1 MTLKETAMDTTTITC
16 PTHTFRAMGCQ
27 IDLWLETDEATAVS
41 AFAAVVQLFAE
52 NERLLSRFLP
62 TSELSQ
68 LNGRAGQWVPVSD
81 LLWNVLEEALIW
93 ALATDGL
100 FDPTCL
106 NALEAAGYT
115 ASFEALAAA
124 QHNGRSAATHLLTG
138 QWSAIR
144 LDVDRQAVYLP
155 PGVRIDLGG
164 IAKGYTAQQAV
175 NLMSRWGACLV
186 NAGGDLVAGPAPAGF
201 PGWPVGIARPS
212 ATKRTNTALNI
223 WLVDAALATSGV
235 DYRRWTMNGRAA
247 HHLIDPRTG
256 QPAATNLLTATVWA
270 AQAAEAEVRATTS
283 LIMGLHES
291 LDFLESQPH
300 LAAVLFSADG
310 EMHQTPT
317 IHNLAF

>member
-1 MTLKETAMDTTTITC
+1 
-16 PTHTFRAMGCQ
+16 MGCQ
-27 IDLWLETDEATAVS
+27 IDLWLEADEATAVS
-41 AFAAVVQLFAE
+41 TFDAVAQLFAE

-62 TSELSQ
+62 GSELSQ

-93 ALATDGL
+93 ASATAGL

-124 QHNGRSAATHLLTG
+124 QHNGRSQTQHLLVG
-138 QWSAIR
+138 QWSSIR
-144 LDVDRQAVYLP
+144 LDTDRQAVYLP
-155 PGVRIDLGG
+155 PGLRIDLGG

-175 NLMSRWGACLV
+175 DLMSYQGACLV
-186 NAGGDLVAGPAPAGF
+186 NAGGDLVAGAAPAGF
-201 PGWPVGIARPS
+201 PGWPVGIAHPS
-212 ATKRTNTALNI
+212 EFDQANNSLSV

-235 DYRRWTMNGRAA
+235 DYRHWTVNGRAA

-256 QPAATNLLTATVWA
+256 LPAATDLLTATVWA

-283 LIMGLHES
+283 LIMGLQES

-310 EMHQTPT
+310 DMYQTST
-317 IHNLAF
+317 IRNLAF